1 MNMTISE
8 RLARAIQEKD
18 ISLRD
23 LSDATGV
30 SRSAIQRYTSGGTE
44 KIPVDRLEKLAF
56 VLGID
61 PAYFFGWDNERPAA
75 SPEAPSVPADP
86 LTPDEGELLGCY
98 RAVNREGRTV
108 ILGTARAV
116 AGNPEMQKSAASS
129 ETA

>member
-1 MNMTISE
+1 MADFRDRFCSLLESLSFNDTE
-8 RLARAIQEKD
+8 VAAI
-18 ISLRD
+18 L
-23 LSDATGV
+23 GV
-30 SRSAIQRYTSGGTE
+30 SKQTVSAWRSGTRSPKRPTIVAIASHFGVSVPWLMGQTE
-44 KIPVDRLEKLAF
+44 SM
-56 VLGID
+56 
-61 PAYFFGWDNERPAA
+61 
-75 SPEAPSVPADP
+75 SPDSPSVPADP